1 MKTRRE
7 QLAYMTG
14 LVEYSGDPGLE
25 SAYQFGLKNGIRENI
40 HVGLRP
46 KGEQHAE
53 WLMGQL
59 MNLKLV
65 KNKRR
70 VEVPYLM
77 VFHQTIN
84 ACMKFLHEE
93 EN

>member
-14 LVEYSGDPGLE
+14 LVEYSGDSGLE
-25 SAYQFGLKNGIRENI
+25 AAYQFGERNGIKENI
-40 HVGLRP
+40 HVGIHQ
-46 KGEQHAE
+46 KGEQKAE

-65 KNKRR
+65 KNKKKI
-70 VEVPYLM
+70 EVPYLI
-77 VFHQTIN
+77 VFHHTIN
-84 ACMKFLHEE
+84 TCMRFLHGEE
-93 EN
+93 K